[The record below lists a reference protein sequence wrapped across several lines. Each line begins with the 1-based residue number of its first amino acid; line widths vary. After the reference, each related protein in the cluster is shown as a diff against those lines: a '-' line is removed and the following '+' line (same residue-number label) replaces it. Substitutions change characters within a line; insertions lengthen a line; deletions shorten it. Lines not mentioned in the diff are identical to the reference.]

1 MKIIIEYVILENLI
15 IDYFILKNTGSILKE
30 KPKLIFI
37 SCLFG
42 SIMALICPL
51 FSLSKIIELL
61 YKIIVASL
69 IICLSFKFKTIK
81 KFCLILSTFVLV
93 TFLYGGGCYAIQC
106 ITSKLTLLVLL
117 VVAFV
122 LFIFISKLINYYN
135 KKKNITD
142 FNFDVVLINKG
153 KVVKD
158 KGFLDSG
165 NLLYDPI
172 TSKPI
177 VLINFKIFEKLF
189 QNIELNELL
198 LHKIDCEKLN
208 KAHYIK
214 FDTVGKSGSMLVFD
228 IDKLLVKNENLSKIS
243 ENVSLGLSLSGFE
256 KSFGG
261 NVLLHSAV
269 V

>member
-15 IDYFILKNTGSILKE
+15 IDYFIIKNTGCILKD
-30 KPKLIFI
+30 KPKFVFL

-51 FSLSKIIELL
+51 FNLSIIIELL
-61 YKIIVASL
+61 YKIIVAIL
-69 IICLSFKFKTIK
+69 IICVSFKFKTMK
-81 KFCLILSTFVLV
+81 KFCLILSTFVLI

-106 ITSKLTLLVLL
+106 ITNTFTELTLLVVTFILYIL
-117 VVAFV
+117 V
-122 LFIFISKLINYYN
+122 SKMIVYNN

-142 FNFDVVLINKG
+142 FSFDVVLINKG
-153 KVVKD
+153 KVIKD

-172 TSKPI
+172 TLKPI

-214 FDTVGKSGSMLVFD
+214 FDTIGKSGSMLVFD

-269 V
+269 I